1 MTDIVRRIEIITTNN
16 QVVNIETPET
26 IEIGQIGTDHR
37 TIGLP
42 ETNIHVIIIIH
53 DIADIDLD
61 QTLLPT
67 AIVVLNPEKVV
78 PLLVT
83 DITGQ
88 EEFEMKEV
96 IETNGTKVIDMLT
109 KQPEMKE
116 GIKIETGMRGET
128 GELLCLILHRE
139 MIMTNLKL
147 NWTKVCKQ
155 QLPLI
160 QK

>member
-16 QVVNIETPET
+16 QVVIIETPET

-78 PLLVT
+78 PLQVT

-96 IETNGTKVIDMLT
+96 IETDGKKVIDMLT
-109 KQPEMKE
+109 KLEMKE

-155 QLPLI
+155 LPLI

>member
-1 MTDIVRRIEIITTNN
+1 MTDIVLRIEIITTKN
-16 QVVNIETPET
+16 QVVIIETQET

-53 DIADIDLD
+53 DIVDIDLD

-78 PLLVT
+78 HLLVT

-88 EEFEMKEV
+88 EGIEMKEV
-96 IETNGTKVIDMLT
+96 IETNGTRVIDMLT
-109 KQPEMKE
+109 KPEMKE

-139 MIMTNLKL
+139 MTMTNLKL
-147 NWTKVCKQ
+147 NWTKFCK